1 MIEYSDKQKEIIRN
15 YNSKKNLT
23 IKFLD
28 DDSFEDIN
36 GDRIYWESLNLIESL
51 CDSNNLIFGSCESSE
66 MQIQVADVP
75 LDIKNHEIQLDLTV
89 DEILVPLGIF
99 FIADVE
105 KATDRRYKK
114 LKCYDRM
121 YYMQTDVIEW
131 YNTIFPTVETTMTLK
146 EFRDSFFNWMG
157 LEQEDTTL
165 VNDNIIIRK
174 TIDATELSGLD
185 VITAICEINGAF
197 GHFNRNGIFQ
207 YVYLENNAVY
217 PSETLYPRD
226 DLYPGGGRLEEIT
239 NAYYIPPSEQG
250 DYIVRSINKL
260 QVRQED
266 GDIGA
271 IVTSK
276 QYTKEEN
283 NSYIINSNFLVYGA
297 SAEELDNIAE
307 NLSTKIFGITY
318 APNSTN
324 TVAMP
329 YMEVGDSF
337 FVSSSKTPFTSYIL
351 KRTLSGIQ
359 GMRDLWEAKG
369 DEFQSEIVSENNKE
383 IIQLRSRV
391 NILTRTVDENKLEIS
406 RVETNLKGNYST
418 TTEMNSA
425 ITQSANNITQTVSET
440 YQVKGDYATN
450 SSVSTRINQTARS
463 ISLSAS
469 GGENSVGITIKLL
482 DAYGNVIDSKTDN
495 ANIEITGV
503 VKFTD
508 LSNSGNTIINGDN
521 ITTGTI
527 NANKVAISNLVVG
540 ENVSMGAN
548 ATISWN
554 NVTNHPSFIT
564 GETATQIT
572 KDTVTTS
579 YVNALNVKAGSV
591 DAENISGT
599 TITGKE
605 LRQFWGQDNFVFSVN
620 SGHIEWNMN
629 GVRNWISPEGIN
641 LETLGQVLH
650 LNLCDDFKLAQFM
663 VANGGKVYANGY
675 YNAIGNYPTLSDK
688 RIKND
693 LGYLDIDKTAKFVY
707 SLKPTQF
714 TYKKDKSKAIHHG
727 LYAQDVEQSMD
738 GEKWALFEDNSCT
751 LSAPTDF
758 RYKMMD
764 YPELIADLI
773 ATAQSQ
779 NKRIDRLE
787 FLKG

>member
-28 DDSFEDIN
+28 DDSFENIN

-51 CDSNNLIFGSCESSE
+51 CDSDNLIFGSCESSE

-89 DEILVPLGIF
+89 DDILVPLGIF

-121 YYMQTDVIEW
+121 YYMQIDVIEW

-146 EFRDSFFNWMG
+146 QFRDSFFEWMG
-157 LEQEDTTL
+157 LEQEDTNL

-174 TIDATELSGLD
+174 TIDGTELSGMD
-185 VITAICEINGAF
+185 VIKAICEINGAF

-226 DLYPGGGRLEEIT
+226 DLYPGGGKLEEIT

-250 DYIVRSINKL
+250 DYVVRSINKL

-283 NSYIINSNFLVYGA
+283 NSYIINSNFLVYGN
-297 SAEELDNIAE
+297 SAEELNNIAE

-318 APNSTN
+318 TPNSTN

-337 FVSSSKTPFTSYIL
+337 SVRSSKTPFTSYIL

-369 DEFQSEIVSENNKE
+369 DEFQPEIVSESNKE

-406 RVETNLKGNYST
+406 KVETNLKDNYST
-418 TTEMNSA
+418 TSEMMSA
-425 ITQSANNITQTVSET
+425 IDQSAENIEV
-440 YQVKGDYATN
+440 
-450 SSVSTRINQTARS
+450 SVSSKYETKTNASKNYSALSSS
-463 ISLSAS
+463 ISL
-469 GGENSVGITIKLL
+469 NSERISLKVSK
-482 DAYGNVIDSKTDN
+482 DS
-495 ANIEITGV
+495 IISEINQSSESV
-503 VKFTD
+503 
-508 LSNSGNTIINGDN
+508 
-521 ITTGTI
+521 TI
-527 NANKVAISNLVVG
+527 NANKINLKGYVTASDLSG
-540 ENVSMGAN
+540 NGTTTINGAN
-548 ATISWN
+548 ITTGQISAERIASG
-554 NVTNHPSFIT
+554 SFTIT
-564 GETATQIT
+564 GGSIR
-572 KDTVTTS
+572 VTTS
-579 YVNALNVKAGSV
+579 NNDQNYIELNNGIGKATYKPHLVRIEKNDSSEFGSFGYWGCSSTFIDGGTTYSSLLSSGGISFSLNGSQKLIIRAREDGYVNLLSSV
-591 DAENISGT
+591 GIDF
-599 TITGKE
+599 TG
-605 LRQFWGQDNFVFSVN
+605 NFVLTQN
-620 SGHIEWNMN
+620 SDI
-629 GVRNWISPEGIN
+629 IITS
-641 LETLGQVLH
+641 
-650 LNLCDDFKLAQFM
+650 
-663 VANGGKVYANGY
+663 GG
-675 YNAIGNYPTLSDK
+675 T
-688 RIKND
+688 
-693 LGYLDIDKTAKFVY
+693 FH
-707 SLKPTQF
+707 SLK
-714 TYKKDKSKAIHHG
+714 SILG
-727 LYAQDVEQSMD
+727 L
-738 GEKWALFEDNSCT
+738 
-751 LSAPTDF
+751 
-758 RYKMMD
+758 
-764 YPELIADLI
+764 
-773 ATAQSQ
+773 
-779 NKRIDRLE
+779 
-787 FLKG
+787 

>member
-51 CDSNNLIFGSCESSE
+51 CDSDNLIFGSCESSE

-105 KATDRRYKK
+105 KATDKRYKK

-146 EFRDSFFNWMG
+146 EFRDSFFEWIG
-157 LEQEDTTL
+157 LEQEDATL

-185 VITAICEINGAF
+185 VIKAICEINGAF

-207 YVYLENNAVY
+207 YVCLENNAVY

-226 DLYPGGGRLEEIT
+226 DLYPGGGKLEEIT

-283 NSYIINSNFLVYGA
+283 NSYIINSNFLVYGS
-297 SAEELDNIAE
+297 SAEELDNIAK
-307 NLSTKIFGITY
+307 NLSKKIFGITY
-318 APNSTN
+318 TPNNTN

-337 FVSSSKTPFTSYIL
+337 FVRSSKTPFSSYIL

-369 DEFQSEIVSENNKE
+369 DEFQPEIVSSSNQE
-383 IIQLRSRV
+383 IIKLQSRV
-391 NILTRTVDENKLEIS
+391 NTLKRTVDENYIEVS
-406 RVETNLKGNYST
+406 RKFVDVDDSI
-418 TTEMNSA
+418 TEMSSA
-425 ITQSANNITQTVSET
+425 IKQNAEQILLRVSKNNVI
-440 YQVKGDYATN
+440 
-450 SSVSTRINQTARS
+450 SSINQTA
-463 ISLSAS
+463 
-469 GGENSVGITIKLL
+469 EEITIDANRINMHGVTTFLSESGYVTEYDLGESGTTVINGGRIDTQSLFTRDITATNFKMTGGNIKLGANNIQEEQYMYL
-482 DAYGNVIDSKTDN
+482 AGLSDGSVYEVGFRPSSIYMYSSTYRSVDLSCNHLTFSYMNGETQYYNSIYPDEANGAMSFNGNWNTIGMKINCQNYGYKSLTNVISELMFL
-495 ANIEITGV
+495 AS
-503 VKFTD
+503 VKWGMD
-508 LSNSGNTIINGDN
+508 
-521 ITTGTI
+521 
-527 NANKVAISNLVVG
+527 
-540 ENVSMGAN
+540 
-548 ATISWN
+548 WN
-554 NVTNHPSFIT
+554 NVT
-564 GETATQIT
+564 
-572 KDTVTTS
+572 
-579 YVNALNVKAGSV
+579 
-591 DAENISGT
+591 
-599 TITGKE
+599 
-605 LRQFWGQDNFVFSVN
+605 
-620 SGHIEWNMN
+620 
-629 GVRNWISPEGIN
+629 
-641 LETLGQVLH
+641 
-650 LNLCDDFKLAQFM
+650 
-663 VANGGKVYANGY
+663 
-675 YNAIGNYPTLSDK
+675 
-688 RIKND
+688 
-693 LGYLDIDKTAKFVY
+693 
-707 SLKPTQF
+707 
-714 TYKKDKSKAIHHG
+714 
-727 LYAQDVEQSMD
+727 
-738 GEKWALFEDNSCT
+738 
-751 LSAPTDF
+751 
-758 RYKMMD
+758 
-764 YPELIADLI
+764 
-773 ATAQSQ
+773 
-779 NKRIDRLE
+779 
-787 FLKG
+787 

>member
-51 CDSNNLIFGSCESSE
+51 CDSDNLIFGSCESSE

-89 DEILVPLGIF
+89 DEIPVPLGIF

-121 YYMQTDVIEW
+121 YYMQIDVIEW

-146 EFRDSFFNWMG
+146 QFRDSFFEWMG

-165 VNDNIIIRK
+165 VNDGIIIRK

-185 VITAICEINGAF
+185 VIKAICEINGAF

-226 DLYPGGGRLEEIT
+226 DLYPGGGKLEEIT

-250 DYIVRSINKL
+250 DYVVRSINKL

-283 NSYIINSNFLVYGA
+283 NSYIINSNFLVYGN
-297 SAEELDNIAE
+297 SAEELNDIAE

-318 APNSTN
+318 TPNSTN

-337 FVSSSKTPFTSYIL
+337 SVRSSKTPFTSYIL

-369 DEFQSEIVSENNKE
+369 DEFQPEIVSESNKE

-406 RVETNLKGNYST
+406 RVETNLKDNYST
-418 TTEMNSA
+418 TSEMNSA
-425 ITQSANNITQTVSET
+425 IRQSAENIEL
-440 YQVKGDYATN
+440 
-450 SSVSTRINQTARS
+450 SVSSKYETRENASINYRNLASS
-463 ISLSAS
+463 ISL
-469 GGENSVGITIKLL
+469 NSERISLKVSK
-482 DAYGNVIDSKTDN
+482 DS
-495 ANIEITGV
+495 IISEINQ
-503 VKFTD
+503 
-508 LSNSGNTIINGDN
+508 SSESI
-521 ITTGTI
+521 TI
-527 NANKVAISNLVVG
+527 NANKINLKGYVTASDLSGNGTTTINGANITTGQISAERIAAGSFTMTGGSIKLGASNKDEEQYMYLAGRANGYVYEAGFNPSQIFMYSTASRSLSVSCDHISFMYNVNGEDMSSSIYQDESSGAISFNGNWNTSGMKVNCLG
-540 ENVSMGAN
+540 YGYKSLSNVLAEIMFNMAVKWGLD
-548 ATISWN
+548 WN
-554 NVTNHPSFIT
+554 NVT
-564 GETATQIT
+564 
-572 KDTVTTS
+572 
-579 YVNALNVKAGSV
+579 
-591 DAENISGT
+591 
-599 TITGKE
+599 
-605 LRQFWGQDNFVFSVN
+605 
-620 SGHIEWNMN
+620 
-629 GVRNWISPEGIN
+629 
-641 LETLGQVLH
+641 
-650 LNLCDDFKLAQFM
+650 
-663 VANGGKVYANGY
+663 
-675 YNAIGNYPTLSDK
+675 
-688 RIKND
+688 
-693 LGYLDIDKTAKFVY
+693 
-707 SLKPTQF
+707 
-714 TYKKDKSKAIHHG
+714 
-727 LYAQDVEQSMD
+727 
-738 GEKWALFEDNSCT
+738 
-751 LSAPTDF
+751 
-758 RYKMMD
+758 
-764 YPELIADLI
+764 
-773 ATAQSQ
+773 
-779 NKRIDRLE
+779 
-787 FLKG
+787 